1 MSKSDSK
8 GRALTAVQLRVLSNM
23 VGATIGP
30 LLNAYT
36 SAAQIA
42 NNKAH
47 HEYDQAMAEWEKNT
61 KDARLAEA
69 RRRPST
75 YIIQHE
81 THGVTLDL
89 VKLNEAM
96 SKKYPKPVKPAL
108 FDRHGSREEVRFAA
122 LEQRGGYSMGFNVP
136 KELAPLI
143 RGLAFQIDSAVL
155 SGEGQ
160 GLAEAIA
167 KVAESIKSLSVSEE

>member
-1 MSKSDSK
+1 MSKTESK
-8 GRALTAVQLRVLSNM
+8 TRSLTAVQLRVLGNM
-23 VGATIGP
+23 VASTLGP
-30 LLNAYT
+30 LLQAYT
-36 SAAQIA
+36 SAAEVA

-47 HEYDQAMAEWEKNT
+47 HEYDLANQEWEKNT

-89 VKLNEAM
+89 VALNKAM
-96 SKKYPKPVKPAL
+96 EKKYPKPVKPAL
-108 FDRHGSREEVRFAA
+108 FNRHSGREDVLFAS
-122 LEQRGGYSMGFNVP
+122 LEQCGGYSVHFSVP
-136 KELAPLI
+136 KEIAPII
-143 RGLAFQIDSAVL
+143 RGLAHKIDCAVL
-155 SGEGQ
+155 TGVGE

-167 KVAESIKSLSVSEE
+167 STAEAVKALCVSE